1 MEVTRVNKQV
11 DLMQSETDAEVL
23 MINADATKQE
33 AILVGEAE
41 AYALQTEQ
49 ATKATMYARL
59 REHLGWSSSEFLE
72 YVKMRALNG
81 QPQQNVVVGVN
92 AVGSVAAS

>member
-1 MEVTRVNKQV
+1 
-11 DLMQSETDAEVL
+11 MQSETDAEVL
-23 MINADATKQE
+23 MINADASRQE
-33 AILVGEAE
+33 AIIVGEAE

-49 ATKATMYARL
+49 ATKATMFRRL
-59 REHLGWSSSEFLE
+59 RDHLGWSTGEFLE

-92 AVGSVAAS
+92 AIGSVASS